1 MSVTVCSRVEAQ
13 FSEHFGEAPEG
24 VWSAPGRVNLV
35 GEHTDYNAGLCLPV
49 PLAQRTFAAAR
60 PRADGRVLAIS
71 MDVPGVVDIDLPDVG
86 PQRPGGWGAY
96 VAGTLWALRQA
107 GHRVGGM
114 ELLIGS
120 ELLIGAGL
128 SSSAALEC
136 SVAAAAS
143 DVFGL
148 GLLADDAGRAELAR
162 LCQRAENEVAL
173 APTGGVDQTSALR
186 SRPGMA
192 LLLDFRERTL
202 TPVPYR
208 PEDAGVAVVIVDTG
222 TRHDLARGQFGGRRA
237 EMQRIAALLDV
248 PNLRAVEP
256 DGLTAAM
263 ARLGDPVLARRLRH
277 VVTENAR
284 VVAMAADLA
293 SGDWERVGQ
302 GMTAAHYSMRDDL
315 EVSCPQV
322 DLAVEAMLTHG
333 ALGAR
338 LVGGGFGGCAIGV
351 VPFEAYESVRTAL
364 GRAFADAGYN
374 RPTAFLARAGGPAG
388 RDS

>member
-60 PRADGRVLAIS
+60 PRADGRVLAVS

-107 GHRVGGM
+107 GYRVGGM

-136 SVAAAAS
+136 AVAGAAS

-148 GLLADDAGRAELAR
+148 GLLADDAGR
-162 LCQRAENEVAL
+162 
-173 APTGGVDQTSALR
+173 S
-186 SRPGMA
+186 
-192 LLLDFRERTL
+192 
-202 TPVPYR
+202 
-208 PEDAGVAVVIVDTG
+208 
-222 TRHDLARGQFGGRRA
+222 
-237 EMQRIAALLDV
+237 
-248 PNLRAVEP
+248 
-256 DGLTAAM
+256 
-263 ARLGDPVLARRLRH
+263 
-277 VVTENAR
+277 
-284 VVAMAADLA
+284 
-293 SGDWERVGQ
+293 
-302 GMTAAHYSMRDDL
+302 
-315 EVSCPQV
+315 
-322 DLAVEAMLTHG
+322 
-333 ALGAR
+333 
-338 LVGGGFGGCAIGV
+338 
-351 VPFEAYESVRTAL
+351 
-364 GRAFADAGYN
+364 
-374 RPTAFLARAGGPAG
+374 
-388 RDS
+388 